1 MSAYG
6 TPLHPSQRR
15 TGPTQPPTTGPSL
28 LSTPLRT
35 PSALRPSLFHPRAS
49 PLSTSLSRASLNV
62 TPAHATPRLLAPA
75 NTPASVRAAPPA
87 GGNPFD
93 ALPAAAFDTFVS
105 GLTSSIRAV
114 LEPQKRGEL
123 PSERRRREREERAR
137 EREEAQRER
146 ERARREREAR
156 RAEEERLAREEE
168 DAVRD
173 VFGEVKVVD
182 GGEGEGEISAADFAR
197 PASPPTAYAPLADL
211 PLDTPS
217 YAASSATA
225 DDEPEMR
232 EARLH
237 SSLVSRPLF
246 APQSGG
252 SASASDHEEQ
262 DEAREGTYGLDTAAS
277 SSAEEEEEGAER
289 VWDEDAVGEGIEEL
303 DSAGAAAK
311 ASPELAAAD
320 EADAEAY
327 AFGLASSSDGEDA
340 PAQGEEEQDDDD
352 PSAGEYYSAGD
363 DAPVPGALVDYD
375 GGSAMD
381 SAEAEWAG
389 RGAAAEEEEGGEEE
403 GEEEEEMKLTKGGTE
418 LLELGSSSDDEG
430 EPAPAPV
437 ARPPPKRAT
446 YGAPEPVAREQPH
459 QHAHAPAP
467 DAAQLAVL
475 PPWLAPQELD
485 EGEEDG
491 GASSAAF
498 ADVEDEG
505 EESEQEDGEGEWYGD
520 GMPRDEVEM
529 VREEVEEDED
539 ERMNDGEGEERG
551 RNPLEMLYA
560 DEDSEDVRP
569 RIPYEAKGKAR
580 APPTPS
586 GDGTPRSSLSP
597 SPSPSSDLDV
607 DSALAHWSARGAA
620 ALRDLDPAE
629 LLETHDRLVADLQRA
644 IECESEVGRLLV
656 RQMEDV
662 DAEFTRQTGLEI
674 AEVDEGEEEEEGDGG
689 ERDPQ
694 DFALSDTDAE
704 DTEDNGGAR
713 ETYFVPPSKAGRAY
727 DDDEEEEEEE
737 GETYALPGSP
747 LSARSASPLPPAV
760 DDEGR
765 SGSPDRSAYF
775 PDLAAGERARE
786 GDSVAAAEARL
797 AEIAGE
803 LVHMREAGVQG
814 GMTVLPGQEEDEE
827 DEEMLVVEETVTSV
841 VETFVQQQFEVFE
854 PLDDAPPAPLEEG
867 GEREPD
873 VLVLDDA
880 VQQPADVDVAQSSQ
894 ETAELLQFD
903 IVEPL
908 RVDSGGDA
916 LEAAQALEVDQQ
928 DDLHVQPADL
938 HASYAPTAPVEPAFH
953 AQLAPSTAEAAST
966 GEPHASLAT
975 LSAPHVSS
983 HFRFEAVPTP
993 ALDSPIPYPPV
1004 HAEHNVDSPVHSD
1017 GDLGAGE
1024 DPTGEEAPIR
1034 VGVAEEEMHDG
1045 ALVGRMVP
1053 LAMLEDGSP
1062 TRAREA
1068 RDVDTPAAEEQGGLV
1083 IVDDD
1088 ASLPPSRAPEP
1099 EPLEAQA
1106 DEESHVR
1113 ERVVLGATPPPEQD
1127 GDENLPPIVEGVAP
1141 PQNLDIVPAPVPRT
1155 PPPAGPVVQ
1164 AVEQPAAPASP
1175 AAEPVKAL
1183 TPSLASFAPSAPVEP
1198 AFDAPLAPTD
1208 AEAASTGDPH
1218 ASLAT
1223 LSAPHLSSHFRFE
1236 DVPTPPLDSP
1246 VPYPPVHTEH
1256 SVDSPVHEGDPSRGE
1271 EEAPLKVGVEAE
1283 ELRDEALVGRARP
1296 LDSAVDASRMQ
1307 VHEQED
1313 VEMSGAEGAGGFVV
1327 IDDHAE
1333 IAPAA
1338 EEVAQVA
1345 QADVTEVDKP
1355 EAERMV
1361 LTATPPPAETTD
1373 EQPFPPIVDGVAPPQ
1388 NPALVPAPAPSSPP
1402 STVSAAPVAD
1412 KVAPPPAAY
1421 PPFAPIKPII
1431 NAGFIP
1437 STRPASH
1444 EDEPIAPSSALSPR
1458 HLSSHF
1464 QFSPCPAPA
1473 LDSPV
1478 PYPPVHAEHSVDSP
1492 VHGDDLPHGEED
1504 APLRVGVE
1512 AEELR
1517 DEALV
1522 GRARPLGGAVDASI
1536 VQVHEQEDVDMG
1548 GAASEGGLVVIDD
1561 DAETVA
1567 VVEEVAQVARDTV
1580 DEFVKPET
1588 EPIVLSATPP
1598 PPPAEASEE
1607 QPSPPIVDGVAP
1619 PQNPALVPVP
1629 TPPSPGAQA
1638 DEDAPAPVATTASQ
1652 AVVKPQPADEIRFE
1666 DYLELDSSTDEE
1678 GDDSA
1683 DEVHSALV
1691 PDRSRQTSHASEAPR
1706 TVLGLPAGE
1715 GAVISEATAPLAE
1728 DDDDEQDEP
1737 AAQPRNGDIEE
1748 YEHPLGLESVTE
1760 TSTDAVEVG
1769 EEDQLAGDEVGEVSN
1784 APRDA
1789 PSQAPSSEP
1798 ISYRSEDER
1807 DELAI
1812 LEPYGE
1818 EGDLAEQNGDE
1829 LHDEHVEPHAPLHIH
1844 DVVEPGEWD
1853 PSEPIRFGDSSGIFE
1868 EQANEPTVEEPAEQN
1883 DAVRGGSAVVE
1894 VETDGE
1900 ALQPSE
1906 VISARGTSVLSEQ
1919 SLGDVN
1925 AQVVDLSA
1933 AADGVDGGAPRAAS
1947 PVAPAAL
1954 EKEDEPEIGPAP
1966 TSSDNAQDEIRIYRP
1981 SPRRSPPPPPQA
1993 LDKVVEGIKARAT
2006 PRRTRSAGKV
2016 GDEGATAE
2024 TASPARRSGHL
2035 SVAPPTPSSSSSK
2048 PDTPAA
2054 RKRARK
2060 SEAAEPSTAASSP
2073 AKRIRRSVSAKSQW
2087 EGTASTADSDDERP
2101 AGPSAPTGR
2110 VHHHHHAPSSA
2121 AGPSTRSRSSGA
2133 PRTSEAPLTR
2143 SHCDI
2148 VTLKLRSR
2156 EAPRGPASV
2165 YVVRVPACALTS
2177 SVAQETMRA
2186 LDVENLGPVDAAEH
2200 CEGVMLGGK
2209 AGAAESLYKALIP
2222 HGDVLTAVRR
2232 IVGPELWDE
2241 GVAEVLPQEERER
2254 AAAKGT
2260 PNGKGKKRVAD
2271 GAPEDGGSAKGKR
2284 RK

>member
-168 DAVRD
+168 DAVGD

-277 SSAEEEEEGAER
+277 SSAEEEEHEAER
-289 VWDEDAVGEGIEEL
+289 VWDEDALGEGIEEL
-303 DSAGAAAK
+303 DRRAAAAE
-311 ASPELAAAD
+311 ASPKLAATD
-320 EADAEAY
+320 DADAEAY

-340 PAQGEEEQDDDD
+340 PAQGEEEDDD

-363 DAPVPGALVDYD
+363 DAPVPGALVGYD

-389 RGAAAEEEEGGEEE
+389 RGAAAEEEEE
-403 GEEEEEMKLTKGGTE
+403 GEEEEEVKLTKGGTE

-459 QHAHAPAP
+459 HDAPAPAP

-475 PPWLAPQELD
+475 PPWLAPQALD

-505 EESEQEDGEGEWYGD
+505 EESEQEDGEGEWYGE
-520 GMPRDEVEM
+520 GTPRDEVEM
-529 VREEVEEDED
+529 GREEEEEQQEED
-539 ERMNDGEGEERG
+539 ERMSDGEGAGEVRG

-586 GDGTPRSSLSP
+586 GDDGGTPRNSLSP

-607 DSALAHWSARGAA
+607 DSALAHWSAHGAA

-629 LLETHDRLVADLQRA
+629 LLETHDRLVVDLQRA

-662 DAEFTRQTGLEI
+662 EAEFTRQTGLEI

-713 ETYFVPPSKAGRAY
+713 ETYFVPPSKVGR
-727 DDDEEEEEEE
+727 DDDDDEE

-747 LSARSASPLPPAV
+747 LSARSASPFPAAAY
-760 DDEGR
+760 DEGR

-775 PDLAAGERARE
+775 PDLDAGERARE
-786 GDSVAAAEARL
+786 GDSAAAEARL

-854 PLDDAPPAPLEEG
+854 PREVESAPL
-867 GEREPD
+867 GEREEREAD

-880 VQQPADVDVAQSSQ
+880 VQQPADVDMARPSQ

-903 IVEPL
+903 IAEPL
-908 RVDSGGDA
+908 RVDAGGDA
-916 LEAAQALEVDQQ
+916 LEAAQALEVDRQ
-928 DDLHVQPADL
+928 DDLQVQPADL
-938 HASYAPTAPVEPAFH
+938 HASYAPSVPVERDFDAP
-953 AQLAPSTAEAAST
+953 LAPSAAELAST
-966 GEPHASLAT
+966 GDPHASLAT
-975 LSAPHVSS
+975 LSAPQVSS

-993 ALDSPIPYPPV
+993 ALDAPIPYPPV

-1017 GDLGAGE
+1017 DDLGAGE

-1045 ALVGRMVP
+1045 ALVGRLVP

-1068 RDVDTPAAEEQGGLV
+1068 RDVDTPAAEEQRGLV

-1106 DEESHVR
+1106 DEEAHAR
-1113 ERVVLGATPPPEQD
+1113 QRVVLGATPPPEHG
-1127 GDENLPPIVEGVAP
+1127 GDDEMPPIVEGVAP
-1141 PQNLDIVPAPVPRT
+1141 PQNLDIVPAPAPRT
-1155 PPPAGPVVQ
+1155 PPPAEPVVQ
-1164 AVEQPAAPASP
+1164 AVEQPTAP
-1175 AAEPVKAL
+1175 AAEPVRET
-1183 TPSLASFAPSAPVEP
+1183 TPPLASFTPSAPVEP
-1198 AFDAPLAPTD
+1198 ALDAPLAPTA

-1296 LDSAVDASRMQ
+1296 LDSAVDASSMQ

-1313 VEMSGAEGAGGFVV
+1313 VEMSGAASEDGLVV
-1327 IDDHAE
+1327 IDDDAE

-1338 EEVAQVA
+1338 EQVAQVVQDA
-1345 QADVTEVDKP
+1345 VEEGVTHTT
-1355 EAERMV
+1355 ERIILSV
-1361 LTATPPPAETTD
+1361 THPPAETGD
-1373 EQPFPPIVDGVAPPQ
+1373 EQPPPPIVDGVAPPQ

-1402 STVSAAPVAD
+1402 PAMSAAPVAD
-1412 KVAPPPAAY
+1412 KVTTQLASY
-1421 PPFAPIKPII
+1421 PPFAPIKPIL

-1437 STRPASH
+1437 STRPAS
-1444 EDEPIAPSSALSPR
+1444 DDDNPIAPSSALSPP

-1464 QFSPCPAPA
+1464 QFSPRRAFA

-1561 DAETVA
+1561 DAEIVA
-1567 VVEEVAQVARDTV
+1567 VVEEVAQVAQDTV
-1580 DEFVKPET
+1580 DEVVKPET
-1588 EPIVLSATPP
+1588 ERIVLSATPP
-1598 PPPAEASEE
+1598 PAEAGAE
-1607 QPSPPIVDGVAP
+1607 QQDPPIVDGIAP

-1638 DEDAPAPVATTASQ
+1638 DEHVPAPVTTTASQ
-1652 AVVKPQPADEIRFE
+1652 AVVKPQPADEISFE

-1691 PDRSRQTSHASEAPR
+1691 PDRSRHVSQASEAPR

-1715 GAVISEATAPLAE
+1715 GVVAGEATAPLAE
-1728 DDDDEQDEP
+1728 DDDDGQDEP
-1737 AAQPRNGDIEE
+1737 AAQTRNGDIEE
-1748 YEHPLGLESVTE
+1748 YEHPLGLETVTE
-1760 TSTDAVEVG
+1760 TSTDAVEAD
-1769 EEDQLAGDEVGEVSN
+1769 EEDQLAGDEVAEVSN
-1784 APRDA
+1784 ASRDA

-1798 ISYRSEDER
+1798 ISYRSEDGH

-1812 LEPYGE
+1812 LEPYGD
-1818 EGDLAEQNGDE
+1818 EGDLVEQNGDE
-1829 LHDEHVEPHAPLHIH
+1829 LRDEHAEPHAPLHIH

-1853 PSEPIRFGDSSGIFE
+1853 PSEPIRFGNSSGVFE
-1868 EQANEPTVEEPAEQN
+1868 EQTSEPTVEEPVEQN
-1883 DAVRGGSAVVE
+1883 DAVRGGSAAVE

-1900 ALQPSE
+1900 AQQPSE
-1906 VISARGTSVLSEQ
+1906 VISARGTSVFSEQ

-1925 AQVVDLSA
+1925 AQIVDSSA
-1933 AADGVDGGAPRAAS
+1933 AADSVDRETPRAAS
-1947 PVAPAAL
+1947 PVAPAAP
-1954 EKEDEPEIGPAP
+1954 EKEDEPEVDPAL
-1966 TSSDNAQDEIRIYRP
+1966 TSSDNEQDEIRIYRP

-1993 LDKVVEGIKARAT
+1993 VDKVVEGIKARAT

-2016 GDEGATAE
+2016 GDEAATE
-2024 TASPARRSGHL
+2024 TASPARRSDRL
-2035 SVAPPTPSSSSSK
+2035 SVAPPAPSSSTSK
-2048 PDTPAA
+2048 PNTPAA

-2073 AKRIRRSVSAKSQW
+2073 AKRIRRSVSARSHR

-2121 AGPSTRSRSSGA
+2121 AGPSTRTRSSGA

-2209 AGAAESLYKALIP
+2209 AGAAESLYEALIP

-2254 AAAKGT
+2254 AAPKGT